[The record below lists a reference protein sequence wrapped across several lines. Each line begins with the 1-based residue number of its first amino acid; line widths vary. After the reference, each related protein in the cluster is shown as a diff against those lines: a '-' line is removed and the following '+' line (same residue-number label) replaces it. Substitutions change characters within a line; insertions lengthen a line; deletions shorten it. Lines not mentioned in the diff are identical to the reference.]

1 MTSTSSISPV
11 AEPVA
16 PAAATRFQARFG
28 GRTGAAPAPIP
39 FSRVAGT
46 ELRKMFDTRSGFW
59 LMASIAI
66 TALLATG
73 AVILFAPD
81 TELTFSTFATAF
93 GFPMAVIL
101 PIIALL
107 SVTGEWSQRSGLST
121 FTIVPH
127 RGRVILAKGLVSVA
141 VGVVSM
147 LVACAIGAVGN
158 LVSTA
163 IAGVDTTWDVS
174 AADLANIILANVL
187 GLLLGFMLG
196 VLLRSSAGA
205 IVAYFVYSLVLP
217 PLAGLLAASQD
228 WFRDLQPWVDF
239 NYAQSAL
246 FNGSLSTAQWEHLAV
261 TGAIWLVLPL
271 AVGVRLVLR
280 SEVQ

>member
-1 MTSTSSISPV
+1 MTSTSSLPGTAV
-11 AEPVA
+11 AGHPRASAA
-16 PAAATRFQARFG
+16 PTRFDSRAE
-28 GRTGAAPAPIP
+28 APPAPIP
-39 FSRVAGT
+39 FARVART

-81 TELTFSTFATAF
+81 RELTFSTFATAF

-147 LVACAIGAVGN
+147 LVACVIGAVGN
-158 LVSTA
+158 LVGTA
-163 IAGVDTTWDVS
+163 IAGVDTVWDVS
-174 AADLANIILANVL
+174 AGDLANIILANVL
-187 GLLLGFMLG
+187 GLMLGFMLG
-196 VLLRSSAGA
+196 VLIRSSAGA

-217 PLAGLLAASQD
+217 SLAGMLAASQG
-228 WFRDLQPWVDF
+228 WFHDLQPWVDF
-239 NYAQSAL
+239 NYAQTAL

-261 TGAIWLVLPL
+261 TAVIWLVVPL
-271 AVGVRLVLR
+271 AIGVRLVLR